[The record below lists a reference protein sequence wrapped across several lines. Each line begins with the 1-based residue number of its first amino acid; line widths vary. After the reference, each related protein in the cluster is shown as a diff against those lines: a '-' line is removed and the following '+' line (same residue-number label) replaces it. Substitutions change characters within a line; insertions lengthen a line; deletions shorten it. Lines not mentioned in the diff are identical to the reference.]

1 MSHVDADLRELFELH
16 RSRILQ
22 LRRNCLAR
30 LFEIVEVSPDTTDRE
45 ELELVWD
52 EEWPYNVSLSDL
64 PASIKSG
71 HDFYSLITDGTKPP
85 RPEEERLRIFA
96 EIEAL
101 LREHA
106 IGLPDPQPLALPED
120 FKQLCALTDS
130 LQGPGIGMTESGLPH
145 AFDGLTMPLAFL
157 NCSSEPESEVMY
169 SLGDLWFEEY
179 KPTVSLFMGAVSCVP
194 GGTWLCWF
202 KDDDGDWGWRWVTRV
217 CRDGEAHVYEN
228 VRELLDQY
236 WKQYLNG
243 VLAKYD
249 DIGQDALL

>member
-1 MSHVDADLRELFELH
+1 MSHVDADLREVFELH

-30 LFEIVEVSPDTTDRE
+30 LFEIVEISPDTTDRE

-52 EEWPYNVSLSDL
+52 EEWPYNVSLSHL

-71 HDFYSLITDGTKPP
+71 HDFYSLVTNGTKPP
-85 RPEEERLRIFA
+85 LPEGERLSIFA

-101 LREHA
+101 LRERA
-106 IGLPDPQPLALPED
+106 TGLSDPQPLTLPED
-120 FKQLCALTDS
+120 FKQLCTLTDS
-130 LQGPGIGMTESGLPH
+130 LEGPGIGMTGSGLPH
-145 AFDGLTMPLAFL
+145 AFDGLKMPLRSLRF
-157 NCSSEPESEVMY
+157 SSESASEAKY
-169 SLGDLWFEEY
+169 GLGLWYEDY
-179 KPTVSLFMGAVSCVP
+179 RPTVSLFMGAVSCVP

-202 KDDDGDWGWRWVTRV
+202 KDDDDVWGWKWVTRV
-217 CRDGEAHVYEN
+217 CRDGEAHVYED

-236 WKQYLNG
+236 WKQYLNV